1 MINVA
6 HRERNDICS
15 LFLVYSDNVVR
26 DKIYSRIVDV
36 PLLYGFS
43 FTEFSSVSHRVL
55 FKKNGAH
62 SRDNLID

>member
-26 DKIYSRIVDV
+26 DKIYSLIVDV

-43 FTEFSSVSHRVL
+43 FIEFSSVSHVL
-55 FKKNGAH
+55 FKKNGAR